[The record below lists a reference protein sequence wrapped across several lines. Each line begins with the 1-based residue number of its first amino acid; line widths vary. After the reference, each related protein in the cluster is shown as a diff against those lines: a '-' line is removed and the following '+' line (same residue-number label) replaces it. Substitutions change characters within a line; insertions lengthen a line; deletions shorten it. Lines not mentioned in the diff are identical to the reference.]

1 MADTIDIMDIDGPEF
16 INEVNAQIES
26 IRSHHQDVTLDVSLF
41 NTNYKDVHSF
51 SQIAVVDTNF
61 LISNLGSL
69 QALLKI
75 AEENPGNLL
84 ILIPW
89 VVIRELDGLKGFL
102 KSSTGKKDLPI
113 LSRKAMKFIE
123 DQLRNKTKSLRGQK
137 LHETMNSK
145 SMQGMD
151 IDDEYIVIHEDH
163 DMLIDDDDGPL
174 AQHFQSGAINS
185 KWAKESPPLKA
196 PRRPTPPP
204 IEISPPLIK
213 SDRSTW
219 ASIHASKYY

>member
-1 MADTIDIMDIDGPEF
+1 MDIDGPEF

-41 NTNYKDVHSF
+41 NINYKDVHSF

-61 LISNLGSL
+61 LISNLGYL
-69 QALLKI
+69 QALLTI
-75 AEENPGNLL
+75 AEERLGNLL

-102 KSSTGKKDLPI
+102 KSSADKKDLPI

-145 SMQGMD
+145 SMQIVAFMVHD
-151 IDDEYIVIHEDH
+151 IDSISAESKPKMEEFLNQIGQKVPINMKKEIIIQEDH
-163 DMLIDDDDGPL
+163 MTMVNLLHNIFKVV
-174 AQHFQSGAINS
+174 Q
-185 KWAKESPPLKA
+185 
-196 PRRPTPPP
+196 
-204 IEISPPLIK
+204 
-213 SDRSTW
+213 
-219 ASIHASKYY
+219 

>member
-1 MADTIDIMDIDGPEF
+1 M
-16 INEVNAQIES
+16 
-26 IRSHHQDVTLDVSLF
+26 
-41 NTNYKDVHSF
+41 
-51 SQIAVVDTNF
+51 
-61 LISNLGSL
+61 
-69 QALLKI
+69 
-75 AEENPGNLL
+75 
-84 ILIPW
+84 
-89 VVIRELDGLKGFL
+89 
-102 KSSTGKKDLPI
+102 
-113 LSRKAMKFIE
+113 
-123 DQLRNKTKSLRGQK
+123 TKSEK
-137 LHETMNSK
+137 
-145 SMQGMD
+145 GMD